1 MMATDAGRC
10 VSSSSSRGGR
20 GDRGLVLSRHERVRQ
35 RDVFVQG
42 NEGARGDKSKNEV
55 AVLIEERCLSTA
67 PLPQSARRACPRPA
81 ARHPTWKPGR
91 LLPLL
96 PPLAGPAPPYRAQQT
111 AGHALTEFYAL

>member
-10 VSSSSSRGGR
+10 DYSSSGRGGR
-20 GDRGLVLSRHERVRQ
+20 GDRGLVLSRHERVWQ

-67 PLPQSARRACPRPA
+67 PLPQSARRACARPGTQLGNPAGCCPFCPRLR
-81 ARHPTWKPGR
+81 ARHRRTAPSKPPDER
-91 LLPLL
+91 LLKFTLFSL
-96 PPLAGPAPPYRAQQT
+96 
-111 AGHALTEFYAL
+111 